1 MVIEWIQRDFI
12 EKRVILLTKV
22 TVSSLTYDKS
32 DLICF
37 KLHNFIFITELE
49 MSTVISNDFNLKLWN
64 AARDGDNDAV
74 VAAIVD
80 GANVNWNND
89 SYVSDNDMQFLMII
103 MIVV

>member
-1 MVIEWIQRDFI
+1 
-12 EKRVILLTKV
+12 
-22 TVSSLTYDKS
+22 
-32 DLICF
+32 
-37 KLHNFIFITELE
+37 

-89 SYVSDNDMQFLMII
+89 SYVSDNDI
-103 MIVV
+103 